1 MPSHGSEVPGL
12 PIWSVG
18 PPFSGQAS
26 PFVATCI
33 LSCLNVMRAVAMW
46 ACQPIAGRGLAYAK
60 IMQARGKQAGLQF
73 PERSLSYAKIQHFI
87 ASTKCLA
94 IFRSGNTKKLVHDAE
109 ANANTWHGGKAEST
123 YPHTGSSSRN
133 RLGTTAN
140 RQTRHATIGL
150 ATAHRCKSLYRPG
163 HLRQTSDSQ
172 RIAIQQET
180 TCQTAPTGMQNG
192 RYWPVKRAVWLCKRH
207 RRQQDRP
214 SVSIFHH
221 YCLLAMAMPP
231 NRYPTAAAA
240 RQWLETIV

>member
-1 MPSHGSEVPGL
+1 MPSHGSNVPGL
-12 PIWSVG
+12 PILAVG

-33 LSCLNVMRAVAMW
+33 LYCLNVMRAVAMW

-60 IMQARGKQAGLQF
+60 IMQARGKQADLLF

-123 YPHTGSSSRN
+123 YPHTGSRSRN

-140 RQTRHATIGL
+140 RQTRQATIGL
-150 ATAHRCKSLYRPG
+150 ATAHRCKTLLPPWPVSATNWPSTDYKTTENRLQNGPCG
-163 HLRQTSDSQ
+163 HAERQVLAGEKG
-172 RIAIQQET
+172 RLA
-180 TCQTAPTGMQNG
+180 MQNG
-192 RYWPVKRAVWLCKRH
+192 PYQNPKWAISSTDAASMHQPLGTQR
-207 RRQQDRP
+207 
-214 SVSIFHH
+214 VSPK
-221 YCLLAMAMPP
+221 A
-231 NRYPTAAAA
+231 NPTG
-240 RQWLETIV
+240 RL